1 MHYCWLLLVKLLLQ
15 SSDDHNLLQQFV
27 RFISSSSSS
36 LNFINMPTIT
46 PIIRAFV
53 VATES

>member
-1 MHYCWLLLVKLLLQ
+1 
-15 SSDDHNLLQQFV
+15 V